1 MNVVELQE
9 KLVGAQ
15 KEFVDQIEEAVSRL
29 EAEIKEASD
38 VEQAGHAEWER
49 SIGGY
54 IDELCRVIF
63 SMAEPR
69 YGSEEAHKKIAA
81 LRKRL
86 KDLYV
91 DFRDMVKK

>member
-9 KLVGAQ
+9 TLVGAQ
-15 KEFVDQIEEAVSRL
+15 IEFVEQMEKAINRL
-29 EAEIKEASD
+29 EAQIKEASE
-38 VEQAGHAEWER
+38 VEHAGHAEWER